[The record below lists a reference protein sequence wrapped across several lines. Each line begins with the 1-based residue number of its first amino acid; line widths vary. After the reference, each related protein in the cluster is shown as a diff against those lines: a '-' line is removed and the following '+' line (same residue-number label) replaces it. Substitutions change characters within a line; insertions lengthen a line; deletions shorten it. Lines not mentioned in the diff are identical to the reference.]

1 MSDAMQGPVVTV
13 AGGALEG
20 RTSDGVTAFL
30 GVPYAAAPFGANRM
44 RPPQPA
50 EPWSGTRLATG
61 YGPTVPKGDY
71 PPQYQPLFPEVV
83 IAGQECLN
91 LNVWTPDLGAAGL
104 PVLVWIHGGS
114 FMNGSGSVGEYDGS
128 AFARDGVVCV
138 TINYR
143 LSAEGFLFLGD
154 GVANLG
160 LLDQVA
166 ALRWVQDNIAAFGG
180 DPARVT
186 VAMSVTTLL
195 SMPMTEGLF
204 ARAIAQSGAAAH
216 TLTPDQGRMVG
227 GYLADA
233 LGIPPSR
240 DAIKQVPLGTLVQA
254 ASDLVVE
261 VQTAPDP
268 AKWGSLALSLLPFAP
283 TVDGAVLPE
292 APLEAITAGQGGE
305 VPLMIG
311 SNRDEA
317 RLFLVAA
324 ASIDLIGVVTLEAA
338 AAAYGLAPD
347 GLAVYRAN
355 RPGASPGDILAA
367 VVTDWFFRIPPI
379 RVAEARAATGTA
391 STWIYRF
398 DYPNP
403 EANHRLG
410 ACHGAE
416 IPFVFD
422 TITREDTHPRIA
434 SSANSRSRPPPATT
448 GLTIR
453 VSSSRSPWS
462 ISDRTSDGLPAV
474 PIVPPSCWRSS
485 ATKSATEPLISV
497 LFDHWSTESRVL
509 RPLPDMARGRRH
521 SPGPQYRAPGQTL
534 RPAQTGPRSSRA
546 PASAASTPR
555 ASWSSSRSS
564 LSSPTRTGSWPLAAQ
579 LGVLGLVFTLTCA
592 VFYLCLGSFARKTL
606 HARPAAARAV
616 TRFSGAAMIVIGAL
630 LLAERLIA

>member
-1 MSDAMQGPVVTV
+1 MSDAVQGPVVTV
-13 AGGALEG
+13 AGGALQG
-20 RTSDGVTAFL
+20 RSSGGISAFL
-30 GVPYAAAPFGANRM
+30 GIPYAAAPFGENRM
-44 RPPQPA
+44 RPPHPA
-50 EPWSGTRLATG
+50 APWSGTRLATE

-83 IAGQECLN
+83 IAGDECLN
-91 LNVWTPDLGAAGL
+91 LNVWTPDAGPAGGAGSAGL

-143 LSAEGFLFLGD
+143 MAAEGFLFLDD

-160 LLDQVA
+160 LLDQIA

-186 VAMSVTTLL
+186 VAGESAGAMSVTTLL

-240 DAIKQVPLGTLVQA
+240 EAISQLPLHTLVRT

-261 VQTAPDP
+261 VKTTPDP
-268 AKWGSLALSLLPFAP
+268 ARWGSLAMSLLPFAP
-283 TVDGAVLPE
+283 TVDGEVLPH
-292 APLEAITAGQGGE
+292 APLEAIAAGQGRDI
-305 VPLMIG
+305 PLMIG

-324 ASIDLIGVVTLEAA
+324 ATIDLIDDATLEAA
-338 AAAYGLAPD
+338 AGAYGLTPD

-355 RPGASPGDILAA
+355 RPGASPGDLLAA
-367 VVTDWFFRIPPI
+367 VVTDWFFAVPPL
-379 RVAEARAATGTA
+379 RVAEARAADA
-391 STWIYRF
+391 AAPTWVYRF
-398 DYPNP
+398 DHPGP
-403 EANHRLG
+403 EDNHGLG

-422 TITREDTHPRIA
+422 TITRPETRPRIGDA
-434 SSANSRSRPPPATT
+434 PAQAVADTMHGAWVSFITDGTPGWAPYAPPA
-448 GLTIR
+448 
-453 VSSSRSPWS
+453 
-462 ISDRTSDGLPAV
+462 RTV
-474 PIVPPSCWRSS
+474 
-485 ATKSATEPLISV
+485 
-497 LFDHWSTESRVL
+497 
-509 RPLPDMARGRRH
+509 
-521 SPGPQYRAPGQTL
+521 
-534 RPAQTGPRSSRA
+534 
-546 PASAASTPR
+546 
-555 ASWSSSRSS
+555 
-564 LSSPTRTGSWPLAAQ
+564 
-579 LGVLGLVFTLTCA
+579 
-592 VFYLCLGSFARKTL
+592 
-606 HARPAAARAV
+606 
-616 TRFSGAAMIVIGAL
+616 AL
-630 LLAERLIA
+630 LTDKVTEVSDPAGDERALWDGIR